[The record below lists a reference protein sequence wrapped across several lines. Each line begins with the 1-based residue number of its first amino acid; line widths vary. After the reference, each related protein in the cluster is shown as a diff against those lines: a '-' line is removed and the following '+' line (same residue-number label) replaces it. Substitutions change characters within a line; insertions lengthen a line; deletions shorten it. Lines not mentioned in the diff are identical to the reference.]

1 MARTREIVLP
11 WRQQPQRAVGI
22 DWRNPITRDLVFA
35 FESPRPLF
43 DATGTVPMAITS
55 SAVTTRACEYGL
67 ATNYTGSQAA
77 LSCASASGF
86 DGLGNA
92 TENTFDILVRFNTA
106 NPTCKLFSQWDTPM
120 VQRWTLEFS
129 SGNMIWVA
137 GDKDSYGSS
146 RSRFDLSSAVTAAGW
161 YRFQGAW
168 GGGSTRTLLVNG
180 AGRATV
186 LSSGNCTI
194 INPTTAPIQVGASGP
209 SGLNGQVVFAR
220 LWRRALSVN
229 ELRETYAN
237 PWSLFAPRRR
247 RIPAYSAAPSAV
259 PDITFVGAE
268 NITSN
273 SAGYRVTL
281 NYA

>member
-1 MARTREIVLP
+1 MTMREIRRA
-11 WRQQPQRAVGI
+11 WTRQPQGATGI
-22 DWRNPITRDLVFA
+22 DWRNPLSRDLVFA
-35 FESPRPLF
+35 YDGAQPAL

-106 NPTCKLFSQWDTPM
+106 NPTCKLFSQWDGGET
-120 VQRWTLEFS
+120 QRWTVEFS
-129 SGNMIWVA
+129 SGTLIWVA
-137 GDKDSYGSS
+137 GDKTSHGAN
-146 RSRFDLSSAVTAAGW
+146 RSRFDLNSAVTAAGW
-161 YRFQGAW
+161 YRFQGSW

-194 INPTTAPIQVGASGP
+194 INPTTAPIQVGASGTLP
-209 SGLNGQVVFAR
+209 LNGQVVFAR
-220 LWRRALSVN
+220 LWRRALSAA
-229 ELRETYAN
+229 ELIETYDS
-237 PWSLFAPRRR
+237 PWSLYRPQRLYVPRGG
-247 RIPAYSAAPSAV
+247 AAPSV
-259 PDITFVGAE
+259 PTLLTASAINVTG
-268 NITSN
+268 TSFRP
-273 SAGYRVTL
+273 RVTFTR
-281 NYA
+281 

>member
-55 SAVTTRACEYGL
+55 SFVTTRACEYGL
-67 ATNYTGSQAA
+67 ATNYTGAQPD
-77 LSCASASGF
+77 LSCASVAGF
-86 DGLGNA
+86 GGLDNA
-92 TENTFDILVRFNTA
+92 TANTFDILVRFNGA
-106 NPTCKLFSQWDTPM
+106 NPTCKLFSQWDGTG
-120 VQRWTLEFS
+120 QRWTAEFS
-129 SGNMIWVA
+129 AGKLVWVA
-137 GDKDSYGSS
+137 GDKNGAGTN
-146 RSRFDLSSAVTAAGW
+146 RSRFDLASAATSAGW
-161 YRFQGAW
+161 YRIQGAW
-168 GGGSTRTLLVNG
+168 AG
-180 AGRATV
+180 AGNAVV
-186 LSSGNCTI
+186 LINGIERSLSVMSSACTI
-194 INPTTAPIQVGASGP
+194 LDPTDKQIQVGASAGQR
-209 SGLNGQVVFAR
+209 LNGQVVFAR
-220 LWRRALSVN
+220 LWRRALSID

-259 PDITFVGAE
+259 PSITFVGAE

-273 SAGYRVTL
+273 SASYRVTL